1 MLRVLA
7 AEMSD
12 AARLAR
18 GKRYWS
24 DQAVIDLHVGPGVA
38 TAEVQGSRRSPYV
51 AVLRVGPGSGAPS
64 RRDVDVACSCPDDDG
79 TGIHACKHVV
89 AALFALADEVSIEPE
104 VLQRWRG
111 GRPSEEERRGRRH
124 GRGYDEDDEDDGF
137 DEDGD
142 EPGDEWDD
150 PHDDDA
156 VGFDEFGDEV
166 DDEGRSWWSDRRP
179 NPVRAGRLHPPG
191 PNRSTGT
198 AHTGAAAPS
207 SPAVSP
213 LAAELEELLGERHT
227 PLPAPVVTP
236 LTDRPP
242 FPDPL
247 VTAAVEEAIARL
259 ALDW

>member
-12 AARLAR
+12 AARLSR

-111 GRPSEEERRGRRH
+111 GRPSHDEPRDRRRAEDHDDFDDDPDDDGSEDDALDDEFEHDGSDGSDEFDDEADGGSGSWRSRRH
-124 GRGYDEDDEDDGF
+124 SNPLRTGRQGAIEATGPA
-137 DEDGD
+137 GT
-142 EPGDEWDD
+142 
-150 PHDDDA
+150 
-156 VGFDEFGDEV
+156 
-166 DDEGRSWWSDRRP
+166 GRPTTR
-179 NPVRAGRLHPPG
+179 
-191 PNRSTGT
+191 
-198 AHTGAAAPS
+198 AAAA
-207 SPAVSP
+207 PAVSP
-213 LAAELEELLGERHT
+213 LAAELEGLLGDRHT
-227 PLPAPVVTP
+227 PLPAPIVTP
-236 LTDRPP
+236 LADRPP

-247 VTAAVEEAIARL
+247 VTAAVDEAIASL
-259 ALDW
+259 AVDW